1 MYPMET
7 LATPA
12 AILEIKAKGDFASG
26 AFAVRAKEV
35 GRAFAHPTVV
45 GSSPAALRRE
55 LFVILAVSGRPWV
68 GPQSLVVLRPACL
81 NHIARV

>member
-7 LATPA
+7 LATTA
-12 AILEIKAKGDFASG
+12 AILEIKGDCASG

-35 GRAFAHPTVV
+35 GRAFAQPTVV
-45 GSSPAALRRE
+45 GSSPAAVRRE

-68 GPQSLVVLRPACL
+68 GPQSLVVL
-81 NHIARV
+81 NHIAWV